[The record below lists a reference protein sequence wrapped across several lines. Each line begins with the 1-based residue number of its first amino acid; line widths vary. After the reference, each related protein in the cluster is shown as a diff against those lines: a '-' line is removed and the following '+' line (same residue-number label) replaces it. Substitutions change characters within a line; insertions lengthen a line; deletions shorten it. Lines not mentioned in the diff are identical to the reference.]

1 MRATGSASQ
10 PDLGHSN
17 IFINESWGQGGIT
30 KGNWRKT
37 KPELGVEVAR
47 EV

>member
-1 MRATGSASQ
+1 M
-10 PDLGHSN
+10 DHSK
-17 IFINESWGQGGIT
+17 IFFNMWQSGIT